1 MIIYMHISML
11 AQVITIICI
20 PITFNLLALLYLLV
34 RLLVARFDTYLNVQ
48 IQALPVTV
56 TFKQA
61 EMLKRHE

>member
-1 MIIYMHISML
+1 ML